1 MTDKEQRPRPK
12 GTRPLPTDDPDAHP
26 DDAGAYI
33 GSRPER
39 EAETIPGGVR
49 SGDQRIAAYATE
61 PGPVEDDTDAPPDR
75 REAGQ
80 SR

>member
-1 MTDKEQRPRPK
+1 MTDKERGSRPE
-12 GTRPLPTDDPDAHP
+12 GTRPLPTDDPNAHP
-26 DDAGAYI
+26 DEPGAYI
-33 GSRPER
+33 GNRPER

-61 PGPVEDDTDAPPDR
+61 PGPVEDDSDAPPDA

>member
-1 MTDKEQRPRPK
+1 MTSD
-12 GTRPLPTDDPDAHP
+12 TDDREDPTPKRPADDPYAKP
-26 DDAGAYI
+26 DDADAYI

-39 EAETIPGGVR
+39 EVETIPGGIE
-49 SGDQRIAAYATE
+49 SDDERIAAHSTQTK
-61 PGPVEDDTDAPPDR
+61 PVHDDSDAPADA